1 MGVCQSNIK
10 PQKSRTYVKKN
21 DMTESFDD
29 KNTEAINLKD
39 IRMNINSN
47 FKKAVNEEIK
57 VLQVICKKN
66 DKLEDLNLIT
76 TAIHNCNVLK
86 SIDDK
91 AKDELVTQMSL
102 CKVNEGQFI
111 FVEGNIG
118 YYFYIIKSGKIKVI
132 IKNEIK
138 RILMP
143 GDSFGELALIHG
155 GERSASVQVEE
166 EAMLWCLERGD
177 FKRVVDYVTSLLF
190 EENKKFVQS
199 IPMLSKHTY
208 FIYDQ
213 TFFQTSKNAYYTII

>member
-1 MGVCQSNIK
+1 MGACQSINK
-10 PQKSRTYVKKN
+10 AQKTRINVKKN
-21 DMTESFDD
+21 EMTDSFDE

-66 DKLEDLNLIT
+66 EKLEDLSLISS
-76 TAIHNCNVLK
+76 AIHNCKVLK
-86 SIDDK
+86 NIDEK
-91 AKDELVTQMSL
+91 AKNELVTQMSL

-166 EAMLWCLERGD
+166 EAILWCLERGD
-177 FKRVVDYVTSLLF
+177 FKRVIDYVTSFLF

-199 IPMLSKHTY
+199 IPMLSK
-208 FIYDQ
+208 
-213 TFFQTSKNAYYTII
+213 FQDLL